1 MSQLIDKFNQGELT
15 SETITR
21 QFTPEF
27 VTKAVV
33 EMPVRKRFFSKMSNK
48 IAMPKHKGDKV
59 TKVVTYPIL
68 HKDNMISGGVDATT
82 ATLIQNEYFIVDEA
96 GDVVSAVGAYKAEDF
111 MTDAQKKLTDKADI
125 EAALVTARAAAKAAA
140 EGDAGAGETVKSG
153 AGSILNGAAS
163 YMTTAGSLVPLP
175 EEGGVVNLMNGSSK
189 LVSANIT
196 HHAVGTKYTVR
207 SVDLDSRQGQVAQK
221 LKDLSR
227 AVGEIKEMQVQ
238 ASIQAAA
245 KNNSMIVSA
254 DGTGST
260 FSDITGKDV
269 LTYDDLVAFEQELIR
284 NDVPM
289 DTEMLTGVDLTDT
302 RVIEDSFI
310 AYIPLEVVP
319 TLRNMKGPGD
329 TIVWIPKSQ
338 YGAGTEIMEGEV
350 GQIGAF
356 RFVVVPDLNTY
367 KGFGEVLNAGVN
379 SSSTYPAYTSVVDAG
394 GTPET
399 RFDVFPMIVVGDD
412 SFSVAGMGFADT
424 SARHIP
430 PVADVHNDMHAEVGG
445 MSAKWTY
452 GFLNYRP
459 ERIAMLAF
467 AATRSG
473 RMD

>member
-1 MSQLIDKFNQGELT
+1 MID
-15 SETITR
+15 S
-21 QFTPEF
+21 
-27 VTKAVV
+27 
-33 EMPVRKRFFSKMSNK
+33 
-48 IAMPKHKGDKV
+48 
-59 TKVVTYPIL
+59 
-68 HKDNMISGGVDATT
+68 GVDTTT
-82 ATLIQNEYFIVDEA
+82 ATLIQNEYFIVDA
-96 GDVVSAVGAYKAEDF
+96 SGDIVSAIGAYKAESF
-111 MTDAQKKLTDKADI
+111 LTAANLLLTDAVAI
-125 EAALVTARAAAKAAA
+125 EAALVTARASALSAATT
-140 EGDAGAGETVKSG
+140 DAGAGETVKSG
-153 AGSILNGAAS
+153 AGSILNGSAS
-163 YMTTAGSLVPLP
+163 YMTSAGSMVPLP

-189 LVSANIT
+189 LVSANIS
-196 HHAVGTKYTVR
+196 HHAVGSKYTVR
-207 SVDLDSRQGQVAQK
+207 SVDLDSRVGQVAQK

-227 AVGEIKEMQVQ
+227 AVGELKEMQVQ

-245 KNNSMIVSA
+245 KNNSMIVST
-254 DGTGST
+254 DGSGST
-260 FSDITGKDV
+260 FADVNGLDV

-289 DTEMLTGVDLTDT
+289 DTEMLTGVNLTDT
-302 RVIEDSFI
+302 KVIEDSFI
-310 AYIPLEVVP
+310 AYVSLEVVP

-338 YGAGTEIMEGEV
+338 YGAGTEILEGEV

-356 RFVVVPDLNTY
+356 RFVVVPDLQVY
-367 KGFGEVLNAGVN
+367 KGAGEVLDAGVN
-379 SSSTYPAYTSVVDAG
+379 SSTTYPAYSSVVDAG

-412 SFSVAGMGFADT
+412 SFSIAGMGFADT

-467 AATRSG
+467 GATRSG
-473 RMD
+473 RIA